1 MKWIHAG
8 WLLAITLTA
17 FSPVLQATDITI
29 TVNGKVVAKPCT
41 VSTTNASVDLG
52 ELYTFSLVSAGSASA
67 WHSTELDLSNCPV
80 GTSRV
85 TATFNGTADSTG
97 YYKNQG
103 TAGNLQLELQDTS
116 GARFNNG
123 TSKTVAV
130 NDATQSTR
138 FPLRVRALTV
148 NGGPTQGTIQAVI
161 NVTYTWL

>member
-29 TVNGKVVAKPCT
+29 TVNGKVVARPCT

-67 WHSTELDLSNCPV
+67 WHSTELDLSNCPE

-85 TATFNGTADSTG
+85 VATFSGTADSTG

-103 TAGNLQLELQDTS
+103 TAGNIQLELQDNS
-116 GARFNNG
+116 GTTLNNG
-123 TSKTVAV
+123 KQKSVEV
-130 NDATQSTR
+130 NDSSQSVR
-138 FPLRVRALTV
+138 FPLQVRALSI
-148 NGGPTQGTIQAVI
+148 NGGATQGTIQAVI
-161 NVTYTWL
+161 NVTYTYA

>member
-1 MKWIHAG
+1 MKWTHVG
-8 WLLAITLTA
+8 WLLAGLLTA
-17 FSPVLQATDITI
+17 SPSLRSADVTL
-29 TVNGKVVAKPCT
+29 TVNGKVVARPCT
-41 VSTTNASVDLG
+41 VSTVNATVELG
-52 ELYTFSLVSAGSASA
+52 DLYTFSLIGAGSASA
-67 WHSTELDLSNCPV
+67 WHSVALDLSNCPV

-85 TATFNGTADSTG
+85 KATFSGTADSTG